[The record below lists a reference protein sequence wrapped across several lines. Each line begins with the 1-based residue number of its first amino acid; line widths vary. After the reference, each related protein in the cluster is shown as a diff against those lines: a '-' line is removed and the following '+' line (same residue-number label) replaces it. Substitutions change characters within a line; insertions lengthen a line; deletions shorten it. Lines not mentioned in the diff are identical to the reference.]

1 MRVSDIKA
9 GMMTGECKCE
19 RTFVEISAKSVG
31 LLHVLRRG
39 GGGHLTRNF
48 RAFMNMKI
56 KGLFQIRSQD
66 PDLFASKS
74 RTN

>member
-19 RTFVEISAKSVG
+19 RTFVEISAKSVR

-39 GGGHLTRNF
+39 GGTPYEKFQSLYEYENKRITPKKVTR
-48 RAFMNMKI
+48 
-56 KGLFQIRSQD
+56 
-66 PDLFASKS
+66 P
-74 RTN
+74 